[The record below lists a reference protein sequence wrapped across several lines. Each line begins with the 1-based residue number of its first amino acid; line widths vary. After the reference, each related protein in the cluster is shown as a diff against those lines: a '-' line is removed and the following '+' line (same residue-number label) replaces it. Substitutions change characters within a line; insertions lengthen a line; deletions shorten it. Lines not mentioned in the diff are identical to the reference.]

1 MSTEESKSEGT
12 LITADAVL
20 AIESQATTVACAAT
34 ALMEGMDSLLVRAQR
49 TNNFTDLE
57 VREKIEPAIR
67 QAIEAGPRDEATPI
81 PKAKNASEEY
91 KLDRAFT
98 RILRELD
105 ALLEKYRGHF
115 DFERTS
121 GQLREA
127 QKLLRRGYPRGRGY
141 QLEAPCRV
149 LAEAWRATG
158 RDLPHTYPKQWKRKK
173 PPGHAFVEMI
183 VKELWPGR
191 SGEGLDS
198 IIRRI

>member
-67 QAIEAGPRDEATPI
+67 RAIEVGPHDEATPI
-81 PKAKNASEEY
+81 PEDAIEY
-91 KLDRAFT
+91 RLDSAFT
-98 RILRELD
+98 R
-105 ALLEKYRGHF
+105 LLEELRALSEINPRRL
-115 DFERTS
+115 DFERTTR
-121 GQLREA
+121 QARED
-127 QKLLRRGYPRGRGY
+127 QQLLRRSYPRRAGY
-141 QLEAPCRV
+141 QLKEPCKV
-149 LAEAWRATG
+149 LADAWRATG
-158 RDLPHTYPKQWKRKK
+158 RTPLPRTSQTHWKRRK
-173 PPGHAFVEMI
+173 PRGRVFVEMI
-183 VKELWPGR
+183 VNEIWLGR

-198 IIRRI
+198 ILGQI